1 MYVIY
6 HSTQIISSIEIIYNV
21 LHIYSLLHIDYN
33 QCIYILNLTELNY
46 LNGFQNDPRDP
57 HLSHQFS

>member
-1 MYVIY
+1 MYVSY

-21 LHIYSLLHIDYN
+21 LHIYSLLHIDYK
-33 QCIYILNLTELNY
+33 QWIYILNLTELNY
-46 LNGFQNDPRDP
+46 LNGFQSHPRDP